1 MQDSKK
7 TKIQLIEELE
17 NLRTRLAELDKE
29 NEAEIVAKPSSARR

>member
-29 NEAEIVAKPSSARR
+29 NEAEL